1 MALMN
6 LKVTPTEGAP
16 ISVKVTPKVMVAA
29 ERHFQAGFT
38 QLFDQKSVKYE
49 TLAWVAHQA
58 LMYSGYEVKTFELW
72 LDGIDD
78 ITTEESAVP
87 L

>member
-16 ISVKVTPKVMVAA
+16 ITVKVTPKVMVSA

-78 ITTEESAVP
+78 ISTEDSAVP